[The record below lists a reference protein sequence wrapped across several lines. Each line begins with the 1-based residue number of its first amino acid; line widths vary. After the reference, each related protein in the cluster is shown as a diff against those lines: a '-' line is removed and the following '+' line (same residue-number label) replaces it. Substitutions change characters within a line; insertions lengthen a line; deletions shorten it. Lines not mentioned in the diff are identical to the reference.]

1 MMEIK
6 DERDNLANDIC
17 VRLSNRG
24 VDLQELK
31 NILYISMKNYEITT
45 RSTEVAVLD
54 SMKNEEILERFI
66 ITKKVA
72 GRTERT
78 LRFYY
83 KQCKIILARIGKT
96 YSDITA
102 DDIRYYM
109 AIRLTRDKVSKTT
122 VQNET
127 RCLSSYFSWL
137 QNEGYITANP
147 MAKIEPIKKDKTKK
161 AALTPMEIEKLRGA
175 ARDEREAAVIEVLLS
190 TGCRV
195 SELTQILLS
204 EIDED
209 KVLVHG
215 KGQKDRYCYLN
226 AKAMF
231 AIERYLAKRKD
242 SNPYLFPKGKN
253 LVQAAKEGTYK
264 REEHG
269 IWWQR
274 PENVI
279 AGHVEKSSIEAMMR
293 RMAKRGG
300 VDQANPH
307 KLRRTFATAAL
318 KRGMPIMQVSRLLG
332 HEQLSTTQIYL
343 DLSDD
348 DLAQAHHKYVV

>member
-1 MMEIK
+1 MEIK

-17 VRLSNRG
+17 IRLSNCG
-24 VDLQELK
+24 IDLQELK

-45 RSTEVAVLD
+45 RSTEVAILD
-54 SMKNEEILERFI
+54 SVKNEDVLERFI

-83 KQCKIILARIGKT
+83 KQCKMILERIGKT
-96 YSDITA
+96 YSEITA

-109 AIRLTRDKVSKTT
+109 AIRLARDEVSKTT

-127 RCLSSYFSWL
+127 RCLSSFFTWL
-137 QNEGYITANP
+137 QNEQYITVNP

-161 AALTPMEIEKLRGA
+161 TALTPMEIERLRGA
-175 ARDEREAAVIEVLLS
+175 ARDERESAVIEVLLS

-195 SELTQILLS
+195 SELVQILLS

-209 KVLVHG
+209 KVLIHG

-231 AIERYLAKRKD
+231 ALERYLTKRKD
-242 SNPYLFPKGKN
+242 SNPYLFPKGRN
-253 LVQAAKEGTYK
+253 LIEATKAGTYK
-264 REEHG
+264 RERHG
-269 IWWQR
+269 EWWKR

-279 AGHVEKSSIEAMMR
+279 DGHIDKSTIEDMMR
-293 RMAKRGG
+293 RIAKRGG
-300 VDQANPH
+300 VEQANPH
-307 KLRRTFATAAL
+307 KFRRTFATAAL
-318 KRGMPIMQVSRLLG
+318 KRGMPIMQVSKLLG